1 MSNRAVAGFFIGF
14 VISALCLWYAFRGV
28 DLSAMTHI
36 MGQVSWSGVISSII
50 LAYTSLAIRSL
61 RWRLLLR
68 DGDAMR
74 LMSLVSATFIGIMAN
89 NILPARMGEVI
100 RAWIV
105 GRSARGGM
113 STALASI
120 VVERIVDVITALAI
134 LGVSMMF
141 IPKLGGEAAG
151 LLVRTGLAVLV
162 LVIMGAGAFLIAV
175 RYRRQI
181 VDWSER
187 RALEKKAMWMSRA
200 VNMLRGFLDG
210 LAAVKEISQVAL
222 VAGLSLLIWGT
233 SIASFQALAQGMGL
247 GLTIVQM
254 SLVFVIVLFGVAI
267 PSAPGF
273 VGTFHGFC
281 VAGLTMVAGTEPT
294 MAAAYA
300 TLLHGTQWLAVTLAG
315 LAFLLMDRALIWS
328 WVRRPKEADA

>member
-1 MSNRAVAGFFIGF
+1 
-14 VISALCLWYAFRGV
+14 
-28 DLSAMTHI
+28 
-36 MGQVSWSGVISSII
+36 
-50 LAYTSLAIRSL
+50 
-61 RWRLLLR
+61 
-68 DGDAMR
+68 
-74 LMSLVSATFIGIMAN
+74 
-89 NILPARMGEVI
+89 
-100 RAWIV
+100 
-105 GRSARGGM
+105 M